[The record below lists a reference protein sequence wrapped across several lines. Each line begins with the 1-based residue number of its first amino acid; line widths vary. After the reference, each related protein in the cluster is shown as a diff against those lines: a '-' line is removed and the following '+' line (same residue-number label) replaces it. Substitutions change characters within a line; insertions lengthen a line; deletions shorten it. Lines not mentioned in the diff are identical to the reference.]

1 MPLLVFLV
9 SLFFYLITLAP
20 TIFDGLDS
28 IEYTTSA
35 YRLGIPH
42 STGYPLYL
50 ILGKAFTYLPFG
62 DVGYRINLMSAVFAA
77 ATSMLVFKISL
88 MLTRRAIPSLA
99 AALFFS
105 FSYYVWFLAVR
116 AEVYTLQAFLTAFII
131 FLWFRWEASGN
142 RKLIYGAAFVWGLSF
157 GNHMTIGL
165 LGPAFSYL
173 LLRGLFTRTI
183 RWRDV
188 ALVPLLVAFGFVLI
202 YAYLPWRYLADATP
216 NVLGTYT
223 GNGEFVRVDL
233 TSWEGLRWTLTGREY
248 GQLFF
253 AYDIPGFF
261 DQFGEYLKLLYGN
274 FLSIGLLP
282 GLVGLIY
289 LAFTRRHQFT
299 VLFLAFG
306 FYLFFLVNYGAFDK
320 ETMYIPTYVIWAV
333 FMGVGLAY
341 ISNLLEKY
349 RTGVHLSLGRRLG
362 KAVARIPW
370 QTALLLLPL
379 GALLINFSYADVSS
393 EKNVKE
399 DYREFLETV
408 DPDALILAGYLD
420 AWPIQYLI
428 RS

>member
-1 MPLLVFLV
+1 M
-9 SLFFYLITLAP
+9 
-20 TIFDGLDS
+20 
-28 IEYTTSA
+28 
-35 YRLGIPH
+35 
-42 STGYPLYL
+42 
-50 ILGKAFTYLPFG
+50 
-62 DVGYRINLMSAVFAA
+62 
-77 ATSMLVFKISL
+77 
-88 MLTRRAIPSLA
+88 
-99 AALFFS
+99 
-105 FSYYVWFLAVR
+105 
-116 AEVYTLQAFLTAFII
+116 
-131 FLWFRWEASGN
+131 
-142 RKLIYGAAFVWGLSF
+142 
-157 GNHMTIGL
+157 
-165 LGPAFSYL
+165 
-173 LLRGLFTRTI
+173 
-183 RWRDV
+183 
-188 ALVPLLVAFGFVLI
+188 
-202 YAYLPWRYLADATP
+202 
-216 NVLGTYT
+216 
-223 GNGEFVRVDL
+223 
-233 TSWEGLRWTLTGREY
+233 
-248 GQLFF
+248 
-253 AYDIPGFF
+253 
-261 DQFGEYLKLLYGN
+261 
-274 FLSIGLLP
+274 
-282 GLVGLIY
+282 IY